1 MNLKEIAGDKRL
13 PAQEIHKFRKFE
25 YVEKRFGLKVKEKDD
40 SEEQKQGLQE
50 LFGMFLLASFLR
62 FPHCNTIPDDLVYRL
77 SVPRV
82 NSISRKS
89 VGVWDENEKAVKLVE
104 KVQRHFIDH
113 SANGF
118 DYLHYCHALYA
129 FETVGFFLCYELLQ

>member
-13 PAQEIHKFRKFE
+13 TAEEIHKFRKFE
-25 YVEKRFGLKVKEKDD
+25 YVEKRFGLKVKEKDE
-40 SEEQKQGLQE
+40 SEEQKQALQE
-50 LFGMFLLASFLR
+50 LFGMFMLASQVFYISQ
-62 FPHCNTIPDDLVYRL
+62 CNIPDDLAYRL

-89 VGVWDENEKAVKLVE
+89 VGVWDPNEKAVKLIE
-104 KVQRHFIDH
+104 KVQRHFIDY
-113 SANGF
+113 SSNGF

-129 FETVGFFLCYELLQ
+129 FETVDI